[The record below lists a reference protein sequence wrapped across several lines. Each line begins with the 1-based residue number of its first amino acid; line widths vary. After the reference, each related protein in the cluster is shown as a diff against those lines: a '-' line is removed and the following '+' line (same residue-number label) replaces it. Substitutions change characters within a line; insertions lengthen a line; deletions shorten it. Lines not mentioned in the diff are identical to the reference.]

1 MAACN
6 YGQIQSLVATVSKV
20 FCLCMDAA
28 AAIEQIE
35 LNMTTVIIDS
45 IQFLVK
51 QGLALRGSNWDKAAN
66 SEDGNFTS
74 LLELMRKYS
83 PQLKS
88 HLENS
93 PRMHGTCRLKS
104 KTN

>member
-1 MAACN
+1 MNKTQKSVRSQLSQAYDN
-6 YGQIQSLVATVSKV
+6 KV
-20 FCLCMDAA
+20 QVNTRAL
-28 AAIEQIE
+28 
-35 LNMTTVIIDS
+35 TVIIDS